1 MTTPAA
7 FAAQYPFPLDD
18 FQVTAID
25 AVDAGRSVLVA
36 APTGSGKTVVAEFA
50 IERALDRGGKAFYTT
65 PLKAL
70 SNQKYGDLVARHG
83 ADHVGLLTGDNAVN
97 SEAPVVVM
105 TTEVLRNMLYE
116 RSGTLDGLMTVIM
129 DEVHYLQDPYR
140 GAVWEEVLIH
150 LALSASVVCLSA
162 TISNAEEFGEWIQT
176 LRGETT
182 VVIEERRPVPLEHH
196 YLIGRRLH
204 PMHIEQEGILL
215 PNPYVVSLD
224 QQELRVKEYRRVG
237 SNAIQTQRMN
247 RPREGHRRVYAPRRE
262 EVVEVLAQADML
274 PAIYFV
280 FSRAGCDR
288 SVRWLRESGV
298 RLTTH
303 AEADRI
309 RERAESR
316 AAWIDEEDL
325 VTLGFYEFLDGLT
338 AGVAAHHA
346 GMLPVFKE
354 TVEELFEAGL
364 VKVVFATETLSLG
377 INMPAR
383 TVVIE
388 DLWKFQGER
397 HEILTPGEYT
407 QLTGRAGRRGI
418 DALGHAV
425 VVYQRQVPFERV
437 AGLAATRTY
446 DLNSSFRPSYNM
458 AVNLVR
464 NYDREQA
471 HRLLNSS
478 FAQFLADRGV
488 VSLERQREH
497 DRQALEGYRANLVC
511 HLGDFDEY
519 WRLLSE
525 AKRLRE
531 EDRRGRE
538 RDRVEAIRSA
548 VAGLRPGEVVH
559 LPRARR
565 RGLAVVLS
573 SRDGKPTV
581 LSEDRSYF
589 RLSAKDFD
597 DPPTVLTRI
606 VLPRSGSSRS
616 ARYRRDVA
624 ARLVSLHVKRPRE
637 PRHAGDPEVERK
649 AAEQETLAARH
660 PCASCPER
668 SKHERWATRAD
679 ALAAQMHGVERRIQ
693 IRTETLARQF
703 DRVLAVLESLGYVDG
718 WAITPK
724 GGTLARI
731 YGEGDLLVGESLA
744 SELFE
749 GLSPSEAASLLST
762 VVYESR
768 ERVPSPGELP
778 TGTTRERYEL
788 LERTYRRIRRVEEEH
803 QVELS
808 RSLDAGFAT
817 PVFHWAEGKPLE
829 DVLEETEMAPG
840 DFVRNCKQLVDLLH
854 QIEDVADGETA
865 APVPAGA
872 RLRDARRR
880 RVHRGLATMRTM
892 NVSPFGSLAVIANPH
907 AGEGR
912 VGRELSALERGLAGR
927 GLEYSLQVTEGP
939 GDATRLAT
947 DAMDAGVRF
956 LVAVGGDGTVHEVV
970 NGMFRD
976 GRPIVEEPVL
986 GVVPAHSGCDL
997 VKSFGLPGDV
1007 DAACGHLLGDNTYP
1021 FDVVKVAFTDPDGRP
1036 AVRYSV
1042 NLAEIGFGAAVAA
1055 KVGGRP
1061 GRARSFMAFW
1071 STLRAHAGP
1080 RRADRGRSQ
1089 RVRRAGVQRD
1099 RGQRAVRLGWHA
1111 SVAALVPGGR
1121 GGGRAGLHR
1130 TAFGRLHPP
1139 AGHVPPR
1146 RPRPPSAHPRDARE
1160 DPGVDRR
1167 GTPAPDR
1174 RRRRTAR
1181 NHAGDVPDGSP
1192 IDPVEAVTA
1201 DHLTRR
1207 ERLAAEVAEERLAAV
1222 VVAPSPDLVYLTG
1235 YGPMPLERLTALVIR
1250 PDGDAVLVVPELERQ
1265 LALDSTAGQTLQ
1277 SSQVVGWRDGDDPY
1291 ALVASFLPREGRV
1304 AVGDRMWASHVLAL
1318 QEALPGISLE
1328 PASRI
1333 IGRLRAVKDPDELGA
1348 LRTGGTGSRRDVPSD
1363 LRPAVPRA
1371 PGGGGRGRPRG
1382 AARRAR
1388 SHAGRFHDR
1397 RLRAQRRLAPSRA
1410 RRTHDPAPGRRRAR
1424 LRRRA
1429 GWLLLRHDPH
1439 RGRGGAARGVRRGVR
1454 AGAGRPGRGGAGGP
1468 ARGGRTGRRP
1478 SGAPDHRRRRLR

>member
-1 MTTPAA
+1 VATPAA

-70 SNQKYGDLVARHG
+70 SNQKFGDLVARHG
-83 ADHVGLLTGDNAVN
+83 ADRVGLLTGDNAVN

-204 PMHIEQEGILL
+204 PMHIEQEGVLL

-237 SNAIQTQRMN
+237 SNAIQTHRMN

-288 SVRWLRESGV
+288 SVQWMRESGV
-298 RLTTH
+298 HLTTRP
-303 AEADRI
+303 EADRI

-464 NYDREQA
+464 NYDRERA
-471 HRLLNSS
+471 HQLLNSS

-488 VSLERQREH
+488 VSLEQQREH
-497 DRQALEGYRANLVC
+497 DRKALEGYRANLEC

-519 WRLLSE
+519 WSLLNE

-538 RDRVEAIRSA
+538 RERIDAIRTI
-548 VAGLRPGEVVH
+548 VAGLRPGEVIH

-624 ARLVSLHVKRPRE
+624 SALVSLHVKRPRE
-637 PRHAGDPEVERK
+637 TRHPVDPAVERK
-649 AAEQETLAARH
+649 AAELEARGASH
-660 PCASCPER
+660 PCASCPDLGT
-668 SKHERWATRAD
+668 HVRWATRAD
-679 ALAAQMHGVERRIQ
+679 TLAAQMKGVDRRIQ

-703 DRVLAVLESLGYVDG
+703 DRVLAVLEALGYVDG
-718 WAITPK
+718 WTITPK
-724 GGTLARI
+724 GRTLARI
-731 YGEGDLLVGESLA
+731 YGEGDLLVGESLSTA
-744 SELFE
+744 LFE
-749 GLSPSEAASLLST
+749 GLSPPEVASLLST

-768 ERVPSPGELP
+768 ERVPLPGELP
-778 TGTTRERYEL
+778 TGTTRDRYEL

-865 APVPAGA
+865 DQFRHA
-872 RLRDARRR
+872 R
-880 RVHRGLATMRTM
+880 
-892 NVSPFGSLAVIANPH
+892 GSVMH
-907 AGEGR
+907 
-912 VGRELSALERGLAGR
+912 
-927 GLEYSLQVTEGP
+927 
-939 GDATRLAT
+939 
-947 DAMDAGVRF
+947 
-956 LVAVGGDGTVHEVV
+956 
-970 NGMFRD
+970 
-976 GRPIVEEPVL
+976 
-986 GVVPAHSGCDL
+986 GVVAY
-997 VKSFGLPGDV
+997 
-1007 DAACGHLLGDNTYP
+1007 T
-1021 FDVVKVAFTDPDGRP
+1021 
-1036 AVRYSV
+1036 
-1042 NLAEIGFGAAVAA
+1042 
-1055 KVGGRP
+1055 
-1061 GRARSFMAFW
+1061 
-1071 STLRAHAGP
+1071 
-1080 RRADRGRSQ
+1080 
-1089 RVRRAGVQRD
+1089 GV
-1099 RGQRAVRLGWHA
+1099 
-1111 SVAALVPGGR
+1111 
-1121 GGGRAGLHR
+1121 
-1130 TAFGRLHPP
+1130 
-1139 AGHVPPR
+1139 
-1146 RPRPPSAHPRDARE
+1146 
-1160 DPGVDRR
+1160 
-1167 GTPAPDR
+1167 
-1174 RRRRTAR
+1174 
-1181 NHAGDVPDGSP
+1181 
-1192 IDPVEAVTA
+1192 
-1201 DHLTRR
+1201 
-1207 ERLAAEVAEERLAAV
+1207 
-1222 VVAPSPDLVYLTG
+1222 
-1235 YGPMPLERLTALVIR
+1235 
-1250 PDGDAVLVVPELERQ
+1250 
-1265 LALDSTAGQTLQ
+1265 
-1277 SSQVVGWRDGDDPY
+1277 
-1291 ALVASFLPREGRV
+1291 
-1304 AVGDRMWASHVLAL
+1304 
-1318 QEALPGISLE
+1318 
-1328 PASRI
+1328 
-1333 IGRLRAVKDPDELGA
+1333 
-1348 LRTGGTGSRRDVPSD
+1348 
-1363 LRPAVPRA
+1363 
-1371 PGGGGRGRPRG
+1371 
-1382 AARRAR
+1382 
-1388 SHAGRFHDR
+1388 
-1397 RLRAQRRLAPSRA
+1397 
-1410 RRTHDPAPGRRRAR
+1410 
-1424 LRRRA
+1424 
-1429 GWLLLRHDPH
+1429 
-1439 RGRGGAARGVRRGVR
+1439 
-1454 AGAGRPGRGGAGGP
+1454 
-1468 ARGGRTGRRP
+1468 
-1478 SGAPDHRRRRLR
+1478 